1 MRLNLTIMKKTA
13 FVLIGFLL
21 LQCSNLLG
29 EEAVSENSLS
39 QKSTIS
45 VLSSP
50 EFYNLAAK
58 WATEYQRLYP
68 GREINLINSGNT
80 GTDGLIESGASFG
93 IVSGEKTLAPQGANV
108 WKMAVGRD
116 IIVPVINSE
125 NPFLQEISLQGVTSE
140 EFARIISD
148 QDQRIWGTMIEKG
161 QNFPVHLYI
170 LNDATAMAA
179 VKDFLN
185 LNQFPAEG
193 IYYKSE
199 EEIIASVQNDPY
211 AVGFCKMVNIINPAT
226 QGMVENISLLP
237 IDKNGNG
244 KIDHMEKIFDNL
256 DAFARG
262 VWIGKYPRSLYRDVY
277 VVSLVQPENE
287 SETALLKWILSDGQ
301 QFLYTN
307 GLSNLVYGERQSK
320 LDKFNEINIIQPTSK
335 AFYFLTPLVFII
347 LASLILLSMV
357 ISVIAYFRKNRKVS
371 AMAVENA
378 IPLHFTGNTV
388 NIPKGLYYDKTH
400 TWAFMEKD
408 GMVKM
413 GIDDFLQHVTG
424 PITRIQMRKAGEKI
438 RKGDMVL
445 TIIQNGKRLIVFAP
459 VSGTI
464 IENNKILAE
473 NSSVINSSPYSDGW
487 VYRIEPTNWLR
498 EIQFLDMAEKYKTW
512 LNNEFAR
519 LKDFLAVSIKVDKSE
534 YENVVLQDGG
544 ILKDNILEEFGP
556 EVWEDFQAHFMDP
569 KN

>member
-1 MRLNLTIMKKTA
+1 
-13 FVLIGFLL
+13 
-21 LQCSNLLG
+21 
-29 EEAVSENSLS
+29 
-39 QKSTIS
+39 
-45 VLSSP
+45 
-50 EFYNLAAK
+50 
-58 WATEYQRLYP
+58 
-68 GREINLINSGNT
+68 
-80 GTDGLIESGASFG
+80 
-93 IVSGEKTLAPQGANV
+93 
-108 WKMAVGRD
+108 
-116 IIVPVINSE
+116 
-125 NPFLQEISLQGVTSE
+125 
-140 EFARIISD
+140 
-148 QDQRIWGTMIEKG
+148 
-161 QNFPVHLYI
+161 
-170 LNDATAMAA
+170 MAA

-185 LNQFPAEG
+185 INQFPAEG
-193 IYYKSE
+193 IYYKSA

-211 AVGFCKMVNIINPAT
+211 AVGFCKMVDIINPDM
-226 QGMVENISLLP
+226 QGMVENIRLLP
-237 IDKNGNG
+237 VDKNGNG

-277 VVSLVQPENE
+277 VVSLAQPENE
-287 SETALLKWILSDGQ
+287 SETAFLKWILSDGQ
-301 QFLYTN
+301 QFLSMS

-320 LDKFNEINIIQPTSK
+320 LDKFNEINVIQPTSK

-347 LASLILLSMV
+347 LASLILLSLV
-357 ISVIAYFRKNRKVS
+357 ISVVAYYRKNRKIS
-371 AMAVENA
+371 AMAVERA

-464 IENNKILAE
+464 FENNKILAE
-473 NSSVINSSPYSDGW
+473 NSSLINSSPYADGW

-512 LNNEFAR
+512 LNNEFTR

-556 EVWEDFQAHFMDP
+556 EVWEDFQVHFMDP

>member
-1 MRLNLTIMKKTA
+1 MKKTA
-13 FVLIGFLL
+13 FVLVGFLL

-39 QKSTIS
+39 QKSTLS

-50 EFYNLAAK
+50 ELYNLAAK
-58 WATEYQRLYP
+58 WATEYQHLYP
-68 GREINLINSGNT
+68 GREINIINSGNT
-80 GTDGLIESGASFG
+80 GTAGLIESGASFG
-93 IVSGEKTLAPQGANV
+93 IVSGEHTLAPQWANV

-148 QDQRIWGTMIEKG
+148 QDQRVWGNMIENG

-193 IYYKSE
+193 IYYKSA

-347 LASLILLSMV
+347 LASLILLSLV
-357 ISVIAYFRKNRKVS
+357 ISVIAYYRKNRKVS

-556 EVWEDFQAHFMDP
+556 EVWEDFQVHFMDP
-569 KN
+569 KC